1 MDWSTRPEP
10 FRRYRGA
17 PLIMLDIEQPTREPT
32 YDKVLGVQG
41 TIKPAALGKR
51 SVSRLLLDSMGLA
64 AWKTAQGASW
74 PLRINPSS
82 GNLHPTES
90 YLLCGSVKEL
100 SATPMVCHYAPKEH
114 SLEVRAEISRETWMK
129 LTEEL
134 PTDSILIGLTS
145 IHWRES
151 WKYGERA
158 YRYCQLDIGH
168 ALAALSL
175 SAAALGWKARLV
187 DKPGRDELATL
198 LGVAGQTGYNAEEP
212 DCLLVLHPNGKRDGI
227 GSINLDALQEFE
239 NLRWQGTANSL
250 SPSADHWE
258 RIDEVARAARKPRQQ
273 KEYTAPLLRTE
284 EISYPLYTGSF
295 REIIRQRRSAVAM
308 DGTSSLP
315 ASKLY
320 RVLERT
326 VCRRKTPP
334 FNVLTWPPCV
344 DLALFVHRVEGLDPG
359 LYLLLRTGRKREE
372 LQHRF
377 DADFLWQK
385 PESCPVGLELYLM
398 ATGDAREAAKKISC
412 FQDIASE
419 GCFSLGML
427 AEFSVLLEGKGP
439 WFYPRLFW
447 ECGMIG
453 QVLYLEAE
461 AAGLRGTGIGCYFD
475 DAMHDL
481 LGLRDD
487 SCQDLYHFTV
497 GGPVEDPRITTLPAY
512 PDK

>member
-1 MDWSTRPEP
+1 
-10 FRRYRGA
+10 
-17 PLIMLDIEQPTREPT
+17 MLDIEQPTREPT

-212 DCLLVLHPNGKRDGI
+212 DCLLVLHPNEKG
-227 GSINLDALQEFE
+227 
-239 NLRWQGTANSL
+239 
-250 SPSADHWE
+250 
-258 RIDEVARAARKPRQQ
+258 
-273 KEYTAPLLRTE
+273 
-284 EISYPLYTGSF
+284 TGS
-295 REIIRQRRSAVAM
+295 A
-308 DGTSSLP
+308 
-315 ASKLY
+315 
-320 RVLERT
+320 
-326 VCRRKTPP
+326 
-334 FNVLTWPPCV
+334 VLTWM
-344 DLALFVHRVEGLDPG
+344 H
-359 LYLLLRTGRKREE
+359 YKNSRTCGGRE
-372 LQHRF
+372 QPT
-377 DADFLWQK
+377 A
-385 PESCPVGLELYLM
+385 
-398 ATGDAREAAKKISC
+398 
-412 FQDIASE
+412 
-419 GCFSLGML
+419 
-427 AEFSVLLEGKGP
+427 SVLPRTTGNVSTRLPGQPASHGNKRNIRRHCCERRRSRTRSIPDPFGK
-439 WFYPRLFW
+439 
-447 ECGMIG
+447 
-453 QVLYLEAE
+453 
-461 AAGLRGTGIGCYFD
+461 
-475 DAMHDL
+475 
-481 LGLRDD
+481 
-487 SCQDLYHFTV
+487 
-497 GGPVEDPRITTLPAY
+497 
-512 PDK
+512 